1 MTKTTLLIAS
11 TSLLLAGCLT
21 ASAQTTAA
29 VTNASATTSTE
40 PQSTSYRA
48 GDEFGARQ
56 GDWEFTLGGSGG
68 SNKDFDNSLGGVNFS
83 VGYFLSD
90 TLEVL
95 ARQSAN
101 YTNGSSGSAEY
112 NGSTFVAIDQHFG
125 AGRFRPFV
133 GVNFG
138 GLYGDNTNDTW
149 AAGIEGGLKVH
160 VLPQTFVFALVNYAW
175 TFNDTDS
182 ASDSFDDGALLWTVG
197 VGFIL

>member
-1 MTKTTLLIAS
+1 MTKTTLLFTS

-21 ASAQTTAA
+21 ASAQSTAA
-29 VTNASATTSTE
+29 TSNASATTPNETR
-40 PQSTSYRA
+40 STSYRA
-48 GDEFGARQ
+48 ADEYGPRQ

-83 VGYFLSD
+83 VGYFLND

-95 ARQSAN
+95 ARQTVN
-101 YTNGSSGSAEY
+101 YSNGSEGNADYS
-112 NGSTFVAIDQHFG
+112 GSTFVAIDQHFCT
-125 AGRFRPFV
+125 GRFRPFV
-133 GVNFG
+133 GVNVG

-149 AAGIEGGLKVH
+149 AAGIEGGIKFH

-182 ASDSFDDGALLWTVG
+182 ATDSFDDGALLWTVG